1 MDVALLQKLIGI
13 FGLGLGILVGISAGV
28 GSYTFHYAKGTS
40 YLGDDPATCA
50 NCHVMQDHYD
60 AWLKSSHR
68 NVATCNDCHTPDG
81 FFSKH
86 FAKAINGWSHSV
98 AFTTGDFHE
107 PIQIKEYN
115 RRITEESCRKCHE
128 GVVHAIDM
136 RRPNGEPMSC
146 VRCHDSVGHM
156 R

>member
-1 MDVALLQKLIGI
+1 MNLAALQKLIGP
-13 FGLGLGILVGISAGV
+13 FGLGVGILVGIAAGV

-40 YLGDDPATCA
+40 YLGDDPASCA
-50 NCHVMQDHYD
+50 NCHVMQGHYD

-68 NVATCNDCHTPDG
+68 NVATCNDCHTPQG

-86 FAKAINGWSHSV
+86 FMKAVNGWTHSY

-107 PIQIKEYN
+107 PIQIKDLN
-115 RRITEESCRKCHE
+115 RRITEQSCRHCHE
-128 GVVHAIDM
+128 DVVHAIDV
-136 RRPNGEPMSC
+136 RHPGGEPMSC
-146 VRCHDSVGHM
+146 IRCHDSVGHM